1 YRIYFPDN
9 VGDIL
14 AAAWRRGAN
23 ADIAEYREKKDIRPT
38 HLEGNGV
45 HYLFPI
51 AANGADVA
59 EHKNLISTA
68 ARNITHFGWGIDMV
82 AADASVITDDVAD
95 ALMGE
100 RWLPAENSGALGLR
114 VPIEGTFSDLMR
126 KHDAFVNRIAF
137 HEARRFSSK
146 PVPPLSAFRIA

>member
-1 YRIYFPDN
+1 MSSFLCISVRFLQQLFHGRTDGDEPEWPPSPLRLFQALVAAAAAQRNQRMRLEDGAPAFRWLESMPCPVIVAAPGRKAQKGYRIYFPDN

-59 EHKNLISTA
+59 EH
-68 ARNITHFGWGIDMV
+68 
-82 AADASVITDDVAD
+82 
-95 ALMGE
+95 
-100 RWLPAENSGALGLR
+100 
-114 VPIEGTFSDLMR
+114 
-126 KHDAFVNRIAF
+126 
-137 HEARRFSSK
+137 
-146 PVPPLSAFRIA
+146 